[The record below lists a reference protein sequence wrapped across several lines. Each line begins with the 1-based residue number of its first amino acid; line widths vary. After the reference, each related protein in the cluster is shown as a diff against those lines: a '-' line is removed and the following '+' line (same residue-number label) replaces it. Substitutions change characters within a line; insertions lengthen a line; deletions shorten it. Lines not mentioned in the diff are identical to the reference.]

1 MTATPAVQG
10 AWQRAVLAALL
21 AIVGSL
27 AHAAGFV
34 VADVRVFD
42 GERAR
47 PATSVVVDDGV
58 IRYVG
63 DDLSAWPQLPRVDG
77 TGSTLLP
84 GLIDAHVHVSTTED
98 LRQALRFG
106 VTTALDMAAIGVS
119 PKGMTELRA
128 RARASPELADLR
140 SAGLPATSPT
150 GHGTEFGVPIP
161 RVSAT
166 TDAAEFVAQ
175 RKSEGSEYL
184 KVMLNGVRSFRG
196 GATNLDPAQVKALV
210 AAAHAQGLLAVA
222 HVETLRDVEAAL
234 AGGVDG
240 LAHSWR
246 QGEPSADVARRL
258 AERKVFVIATLAV
271 PDGFIRESR
280 AALLADPRFQ
290 DLISEPIKQHLGRD
304 IASPVPPAI
313 GQRAS
318 MDLHLA
324 RVRALHEAGVKL
336 LAGSDAGG
344 RQPTAHG
351 IGVHR
356 EIELLAMAGLA
367 PAQALAAATANV
379 ADAFGL
385 ADRGRIAPGLRA
397 DLILVKGDPTAD
409 LLAVRDIAK
418 VWKAGVEVDRSQP
431 R

>member
-1 MTATPAVQG
+1 
-10 AWQRAVLAALL
+10 
-21 AIVGSL
+21 
-27 AHAAGFV
+27 
-34 VADVRVFD
+34 
-42 GERAR
+42 
-47 PATSVVVDDGV
+47 
-58 IRYVG
+58 
-63 DDLSAWPQLPRVDG
+63 
-77 TGSTLLP
+77 
-84 GLIDAHVHVSTTED
+84 
-98 LRQALRFG
+98 
-106 VTTALDMAAIGVS
+106 MAAIGVPPKAMAALRVRRGTS
-119 PKGMTELRA
+119 PD
-128 RARASPELADLR
+128 LADLR
-140 SAGLPATSPT
+140 SAGYPATSPT
-150 GHGTEFGVPIP
+150 GHGTEWGVAIP
-161 RVSAT
+161 RLSDA
-166 TDAAEFVAQ
+166 TDATDFVAR
-175 RKSEGSEYL
+175 RKAEGSDYL
-184 KVMLNGVRSFRG
+184 KIMLNGVRSFRG
-196 GATNLDPAQVKALV
+196 SATNLDAAQVRGLA

-246 QGEPSADVARRL
+246 QGEPSRDVARRL
-258 AERKVFVIATLAV
+258 ADAKVFVIATLAV

-290 DLISEPIKQHLGRD
+290 DAITEPIRQHLGRD
-304 IASPVPPAI
+304 FTSPVPPAI

-356 EIELLAMAGLA
+356 EIELLASAGLT
-367 PAQALAAATANV
+367 PSEALAAATSNV
-379 ADAFGL
+379 ADAFRL
-385 ADRGRIAPGLRA
+385 TDRGRIAPGLRA
-397 DLILVKGDPTAD
+397 DLILVKGDPTVD

-418 VWKAGVEVDRSQP
+418 VWKQGVEVERAA